1 MDMAKKTREKIQESA
16 IRLFNERGYQQV
28 SLRDIAKEADTTIGN
43 LTYHFPQ
50 KENLLISILDDLHME
65 FPIKMS
71 GEIHRAELLS
81 HLLNSFVSIQENEE
95 KQPFYYQNINELTM
109 DSRYIFEKS
118 ETFQVQLYE
127 YYNSVFRKLQED
139 GVLRLDISGEVLQ
152 SLAYSIVTLSAVWMQ
167 NNTPYNNTK
176 LPDYAI
182 AYTLSNLIRPYISQD
197 YEAEFDKQCHEKRI
211 IGK

>member
-1 MDMAKKTREKIQESA
+1 MAKKTREKIQESA
-16 IRLFNERGYQQV
+16 IRLFNERGYLQV

-50 KENLLISILDDLHME
+50 KENLLISILDNLHME

-81 HLLNSFVSIQENEE
+81 HLLNSFVSIQKNEE

-109 DSRYIFEKS
+109 DSQHILEES

-127 YYNSVFRKLQED
+127 YYESVFQTLQHD
-139 GVLRLDISGEVLQ
+139 GVFLSNIPFEVLQ
-152 SLAYSIVTLSAVWMQ
+152 SLAYCIVTLSAVWIQ
-167 NNTPYNNTK
+167 NNTPYNNRK
-176 LPDYAI
+176 LPDYPI
-182 AYTLSNLIRPYISQD
+182 AYTLSNLIRPYISLD
-197 YEAEFDKQCHEKRI
+197 YESEFDKQCQEKRI
-211 IGK
+211 IVE